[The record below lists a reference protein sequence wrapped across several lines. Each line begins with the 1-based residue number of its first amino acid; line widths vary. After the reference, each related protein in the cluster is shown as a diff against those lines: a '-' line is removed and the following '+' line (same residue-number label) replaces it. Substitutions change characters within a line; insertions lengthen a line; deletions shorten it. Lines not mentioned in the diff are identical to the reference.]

1 MIIYIDADACPV
13 KSEIVQIASKLDIPV
28 VMLMDVSHIYEDGYS
43 QVIIVDQGKDAVDM
57 ALVNKAQKGDIIVTQ
72 DYGVATMS
80 LAKGAFAINQNGRI
94 YSEENIDR
102 LLFER
107 HIAQK
112 QRRAKEKGPKH
123 KKRSKNDNS
132 LFLDQFEKLCL
143 KAKQKAF
150 FSS

>member
-1 MIIYIDADACPV
+1 MTIYVDADACPV
-13 KSEIVQIASKLDIPV
+13 KKEIVQVASKLNIPV
-28 VMLMDVSHIYEDGYS
+28 IMLMDISHIYKDGYS
-43 QVIIVDQGKDAVDM
+43 TVIIVDQGKDAVDM

-107 HIAQK
+107 HISQK
-112 QRRAKEKGPKH
+112 QRRAGKKGPRH
-123 KKRSKNDNS
+123 KKRKKNDNS
-132 LFLDQFEKLCL
+132 FFLQQFEKLCIQ
-143 KAKQKAF
+143 AGY
-150 FSS
+150 